1 MSLHSLKC
9 SVCLNHRLMETY
21 RPQEELD
28 SSQVKRGGRREQQ
41 KNSSRKYRASDSRYL
56 RKSKSKTEE
65 TKDDTAAKI

>member
-9 SVCLNHRLMETY
+9 SVCLNHRLKETY